1 MNIRALLRGIIYG
14 HKADSQRYIAH
25 LRKIGV
31 HVGENVTIY
40 TPSKTTIDECYPWL
54 TTIGNNVK
62 ITQGVIILNHDYA
75 WSVLHNRD
83 GCVLGASGKVTIG
96 DNVFI
101 GMNTIIT
108 RNVAI
113 GNNVIIGAGSVVTK
127 NCLDNGV
134 YAGNPARRIAELDDY
149 LEKRRQAQLEEA
161 VELAVEYKKRYNR
174 PPPEEVFHEFF
185 MLFETVDSAK
195 KKPWCHN
202 KMKNCGNYEASVQF
216 LANNKPLFKS
226 FDAFLEHCFLDEV
239 T

>member
-54 TTIGNNVK
+54 TTTGNNVK

-75 WSVLHNRD
+75 WSVLHN
-83 GCVLGASGKVTIG
+83 
-96 DNVFI
+96 
-101 GMNTIIT
+101 
-108 RNVAI
+108 
-113 GNNVIIGAGSVVTK
+113 
-127 NCLDNGV
+127 
-134 YAGNPARRIAELDDY
+134 
-149 LEKRRQAQLEEA
+149 
-161 VELAVEYKKRYNR
+161 
-174 PPPEEVFHEFF
+174 
-185 MLFETVDSAK
+185 
-195 KKPWCHN
+195 

-216 LANNKPLFKS
+216 LANNKPLFMS
-226 FDAFLEHCFLDEV
+226 FDAFLEHYFLDKV